1 MSNDEK
7 RKCTD
12 KEVYF
17 LPQEEL
23 ESIRLCLKSFG
34 LPTADTENMVQRT
47 PKAITEEMFDVET
60 QQGMSNTKC

>member
-12 KEVYF
+12 NKILF

-23 ESIRLCLKSFG
+23 EGIY
-34 LPTADTENMVQRT
+34 
-47 PKAITEEMFDVET
+47 KAVP
-60 QQGMSNTKC
+60 